1 MTIYYLSFT
10 LSPVQDFVSSAR
22 TTRDLWTGSYLLSWL
37 TGHAIKAIGCENL
50 ILPSISVNHS
60 LLEAINGK
68 LNTKSISQAMPP
80 FLVPIIPNTFIAKVE
95 DQEIAKTCENAVRNE
110 WLKICESVHQR
121 LKNRLRSTEY
131 GNPWDAFWNEQ
142 VKNYWDIQVVTVPID
157 EAESQQPPLV
167 PKNLEGFQRG
177 LRYLG
182 RLASAKKQ
190 IRHFPRHE
198 IYKASN
204 GKLVEDTRPKCSM
217 FGSMAQMGTI
227 AVRGE
232 SQMFLSRDFWDGA
245 RKLLTTESARL
256 QKKDRLCSVALVKR
270 FAWSCYFKPAFNHI
284 DFNFPDVDTIC
295 AAQWLQD
302 SKIDTFE
309 QHEERSEKDEGS
321 GEKNWSGH
329 WLRWKKRDEGRD
341 NDRFDGVEPCPSDE
355 SWKRIEKCK
364 DKEIAGAVPRYY
376 AALLLDG
383 DKMGKAINA
392 CKNEG
397 ELKKFSTA
405 LGEYASKTV
414 VESIEKYLGK
424 LIYAGG
430 DDVLALLP
438 AEHALICAKELADA
452 YSELDFPHRDTCKP
466 YCTVAIAIAHYKT
479 PLNVVLRELRDSEK
493 DGKKA
498 GGDCLALTIM
508 RRSGEQTTNVVKRE
522 HIDKLKT
529 FVEWFSDKKPVKNAA
544 GTTNSIGETDR
555 WVYRFRQE
563 LDALPDSQEAIHA
576 ELGRLLGRAE
586 LHDKSSRKAAF
597 ENFYSICQAQAQ
609 DKNKLEPNE
618 SAKATGER
626 FAKLVQ
632 SASFIAR
639 DGGR

>member
-1 MTIYYLSFT
+1 MTKYYLSFT
-10 LSPVQDFVSSAR
+10 LSPVQDFVSAAR

-37 TGHAIKAIGCENL
+37 TGHAIKAVGCGNL
-50 ILPSISVNHS
+50 ILPSISEKHP

-68 LNTKSISQAMPP
+68 LNTKSINQATPT
-80 FLVPIIPNTFIAKVE
+80 FLVPTIPNTFIAKIE
-95 DQEIAKTCENAVRNE
+95 DQEMAKACENAVRKE
-110 WLKICESVHQR
+110 WLIICESVHQH
-121 LKNRLRSTEY
+121 LKDRFRSTEY
-131 GNPWDAFWNEQ
+131 CDHWDAFWNEQ
-142 VKNYWDIQVVTVPID
+142 VRNYWDIQVVDAPID

-167 PKNLEGFQRG
+167 PKSLEAFQRG

-190 IRHFPRHE
+190 IRHFPWHE
-198 IYKASN
+198 IYKSN
-204 GKLVEDTRPKCSM
+204 GRLVEDTRPKCAM

-227 AVRGE
+227 ALRGE
-232 SQMFLSRDFWDGA
+232 SQMLLNRQFWDDA
-245 RKLLTTESARL
+245 RTEVTIEGARL
-256 QKKDRLCSVALVKR
+256 QKKDRLCAVALVKR
-270 FAWSCYFKPAFNHI
+270 FAWGCYFKPRFKKSVNVGAMESF
-284 DFNFPDVDTIC
+284 DFPDIDTIC
-295 AAQWLQD
+295 AAQWLAN
-302 SKIDTFE
+302 SGIDTTE
-309 QHEERSEKDEGS
+309 SRDDQ
-321 GEKNWSGH
+321 NQQYWSGH
-329 WLRWKKRDEGRD
+329 WLRWENNSTEDRDD
-341 NDRFDGVEPCPSDE
+341 SVDGPEPCPSVE
-355 SWKRIEKCK
+355 TWAQITWGKG
-364 DKEIAGAVPRYY
+364 KEIAGAVPRYY

-383 DKMGKAINA
+383 DKMGVAIND

-397 ELKKFSTA
+397 ELKKLSTA

-452 YSELDFPHRDTCKP
+452 YSDLDFPHCYTGKP
-466 YCTVAIAIAHYKT
+466 HCTVAIAIAHYKT
-479 PLNVVLRELRDSEK
+479 PLNIVLRELRDSEK
-493 DGKKA
+493 IGKKA

-508 RRSGEQTTNVVKRE
+508 RRSGEQTTNVTKRE

-529 FVEWFSDKKPVKNAA
+529 FVEWFSDKKQFKNVE
-544 GTTNSIGETDR
+544 GTRNAIGETDR

-563 LDALPDSQEAIHA
+563 LASLPDSQEAIKA

-586 LHDKSSRKAAF
+586 LHDKSSRKVAF
-597 ENFYSICQAQAQ
+597 ENFYSICQAQ
-609 DKNKLEPNE
+609 DKDKPEHNEP
-618 SAKATGER
+618 AKATGER
-626 FAKLVQ
+626 FAQLVQ